1 MEAHVVKF
9 LRFLEDKEGQT
20 VSSMIKLLNPN
31 KFKITKDDLD
41 VTGDLDLSESDITSL
56 PDGLKVSGDLDLYGC
71 TSLTTLPD
79 YLYVGGDLNLTNC
92 TLLTTLPNRLHVR
105 WGLFL
110 GNTPLAEMYS
120 IGEIQ
125 GIIEANG
132 GYVRG
137 ITTM

>member
-132 GYVRG
+132 GDVRG